1 MSVLEDW
8 IEAAC
13 ADLGLDRAVVNERA
27 VLELARDVAHQVDRP
42 AAPVTAFL
50 LGVAVGD
57 GQPFDQ
63 AVAQLLALS
72 ESWQPATPA

>member
-8 IEAAC
+8 IDAVC
-13 ADLGLDRAVVNERA
+13 ADLGLDRAVVNERT
-27 VLELARDVAHQVDRP
+27 VLELARQVAHQVDRP

-50 LGVAVGD
+50 LGVAVGS
-57 GQPFDQ
+57 GQPVDQ
-63 AVAQLLALS
+63 AAGRLLALS